1 MNKNTQ
7 YEVALSFAG
16 EQRVYVVRVADALQ
30 SRGIAV
36 FYDDFEK
43 VQLWGKDLVEELHDV
58 FANRA
63 DQAVMFISQ
72 DYVEKV
78 WPRHERR
85 SILSRAVQERSEYIL
100 PVRFDDTPIPGL
112 PTSIK
117 YEQADDHTPAE
128 LAAMIAEKIGV
139 KPFMGKAS
147 NVPPPR
153 MTSLTGEAVFDYS
166 NHNGRYVIGRGQ
178 LEFETAWSKASDTS
192 IHVNNDPPSING
204 VALDRRY
211 KSIAQVSNAKD
222 LDYTSRFRMP
232 KLGEIVIL
240 RNVNGFYAALHVLE
254 IKDDTR
260 GAEKDELRFRY
271 VIQSNGSD
279 NFTEF
284 KDILET

>member
-1 MNKNTQ
+1 MNKKTQ

-16 EQRVYVVRVADALQ
+16 EQRVYVEEVAEALQ

-58 FANRA
+58 FVNRA
-63 DQAVMFISQ
+63 DHVVMFISQ
-72 DYVEKV
+72 EYVEKV
-78 WPRHERR
+78 WPSHERR
-85 SILSRAVQERSEYIL
+85 SILSRAVQEEAEYIL

-112 PTSIK
+112 QTSIK
-117 YEQADDHTPAE
+117 YEQADEHTPAE

-147 NVPPPR
+147 DVPPPR
-153 MTSLTGEAVFDYS
+153 MTSLAGEAVFDYS
-166 NHNGRYVIGRGQ
+166 NHNGHYVIGRGQ

-192 IHVNNDPPSING
+192 IHVYNDPPSING

-222 LDYTSRFRMP
+222 LDYTSRTRTP
-232 KLGEIVIL
+232 QLGEIVIF
-240 RNVNGFYAALHVLE
+240 RNVNGFYAALQVLE

-271 VIQSNGSD
+271 VIQPNNSD

>member
-16 EQRVYVVRVADALQ
+16 EQRAYVEEVAEALQ

-36 FYDDFEK
+36 FYDGFKE
-43 VQLWGKDLVEELHDV
+43 VQLWGKDLVEEFHDV

-63 DQAVMFISQ
+63 DHVVMFISQ
-72 DYVEKV
+72 KYVEKV
-78 WPRHERR
+78 WPSHERR
-85 SILSRAVQERSEYIL
+85 SSLSRDVQEESEYIL

-112 PTSIK
+112 QTSIK

-139 KPFMGKAS
+139 KLFMGKAS
-147 NVPPPR
+147 DVPPPR
-153 MTSLTGEAVFDYS
+153 MTSLAGEAVFDYS
-166 NHNGRYVIGRGQ
+166 NHNGRYVIGYEQ

-192 IHVNNDPPSING
+192 IHVYNDPPSING
-204 VALDRRY
+204 VALDRRCT
-211 KSIAQVSNAKD
+211 SIAQVSNAEA
-222 LDYTSRFRMP
+222 LDYTSRTRTP
-232 KLGEIVIL
+232 QLGEIVIF
-240 RNVNGFYAALHVLE
+240 RNVNGFYAALQVLE

>member
-16 EQRVYVVRVADALQ
+16 EQRVYVERVADALQ

-43 VQLWGKDLVEELHDV
+43 VPLWGKDLVEEFHDV

-63 DQAVMFISQ
+63 DHVVMFISQ
-72 DYVEKV
+72 EYVEKV
-78 WPRHERR
+78 WPSHERR
-85 SILSRAVQERSEYIL
+85 SSLSRDVQEESEYIL

-112 PTSIK
+112 QTSIK

-153 MTSLTGEAVFDYS
+153 MTSLASEAVFDYS
-166 NHNGRYVIGRGQ
+166 NHNGRYVIGYGQ
-178 LEFETAWSKASDTS
+178 LEFETRWSKASDTS
-192 IHVNNDPPSING
+192 IHVYNDPPSING

-211 KSIAQVSNAKD
+211 KSIAQVSNAKA
-222 LDYTSRFRMP
+222 LDYTSRSRKP
-232 KLGEIVIL
+232 QLGEIVIL
-240 RNVNGFYAALHVLE
+240 RNENGFYAALQVLE